1 MSKICRNRVVKHK
14 TPCMVII
21 HDSIWKI
28 DAENK
33 QVKTS
38 QCSSLQVSESVEP
51 LIAFFSFLAFLLR
64 IPCRTFSRTIFVVL
78 MMTQK
83 FVEAAK
89 WHYAKTAIEH
99 ACCPQYVSFQWE
111 LQTTISGAILATC
124 CIPFKF
130 DGLKLLF
137 ACLLGQRSQ
146 RASCFSFIGLDGM
159 EASTCSSVKYGDDT
173 EMWI

>member
-1 MSKICRNRVVKHK
+1 M
-14 TPCMVII
+14 
-21 HDSIWKI
+21 
-28 DAENK
+28 
-33 QVKTS
+33 
-38 QCSSLQVSESVEP
+38 SESVDP

-64 IPCRTFSRTIFVVL
+64 IPCRTFSRRIFFVH
-78 MMTQK
+78 MTNQK

-146 RASCFSFIGLDGM
+146 RALCVSFIGLDGM
-159 EASTCSSVKYGDDT
+159 EASTRSSVKYGDDT
-173 EMWI
+173 EM